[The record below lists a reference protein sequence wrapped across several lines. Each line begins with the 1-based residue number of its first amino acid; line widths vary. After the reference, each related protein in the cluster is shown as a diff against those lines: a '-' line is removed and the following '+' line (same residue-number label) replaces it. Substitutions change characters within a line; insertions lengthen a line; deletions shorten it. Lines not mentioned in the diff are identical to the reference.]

1 MASYDNNL
9 RIKEIATGA
18 EAGSWGSST
27 NTNLSLIGDALGY
40 ATEATFD
47 SDANKTV
54 TVGDATVS
62 PYRSMYVKVTS
73 TATLS
78 TTRTLTIGPNT
89 IKRVMF
95 IENATLGNQYINVSQ
110 GSGANASIPNGAVM
124 CVYLDGAGAGA
135 AVASVFHNFVA
146 TDFIQI
152 KGNTPSLLI
161 GEGEAEDTRLV
172 FNGNAQNYHV
182 GLDDTDDT
190 LKIGRGATIGTN
202 TDLSL
207 ATSGKI
213 GIGEDQPSLA
223 KLQVK
228 TGDAGSITL
237 NSGADELLVEGNGD
251 CGISIMQPND
261 ASGRICFG
269 DPDNNDAGEI
279 RYDHDGAGGFV
290 HTSESSFRFKSGSTT
305 LADIETDGDFKLHVA
320 NKGIILKSPNGTS
333 YRVTVDN
340 SGNLSTASV

>member
-1 MASYDNNL
+1 MATYDNNL

-47 SDANKTV
+47 SDANKSV

-73 TATLS
+73 TVSLS

-95 IENATLGNQYINVSQ
+95 IENATSGNQYINVSQ

-124 CVYLDGAGAGA
+124 CIYLDGAGAGA

-152 KGNTPSLLI
+152 KGASPSLLI
-161 GEGEAEDTRLV
+161 GEADEEDTRVV
-172 FNGNAQNYHV
+172 FNGNAVNAYI
-182 GLDDTDDT
+182 GLDD
-190 LKIGRGATIGTN
+190 
-202 TDLSL
+202 S
-207 ATSGKI
+207 
-213 GIGEDQPSLA
+213 
-223 KLQVK
+223 
-228 TGDAGSITL
+228 
-237 NSGADELLVEGNGD
+237 ADELLIGTGSTVGSGKRIGITSTQVDIEDGSGNEVLLKPG
-251 CGISIMQPND
+251 
-261 ASGRICFG
+261 
-269 DPDNNDAGEI
+269 DNNGVAIRGDDPIQLLVETTSGSSGTAVIAFTTDEI
-279 RYDHDGAGGFV
+279 SKTAKIEASLSHGIRFYTNNTARFKVKHDGDLDV
-290 HTSESSFRFKSGSTT
+290 TNDLRF
-305 LADIETDGDFKLHVA
+305 ETNG
-320 NKGIILKSPNGTS
+320 KGVILTSPNGTK
-333 YRVTVDN
+333 YRISVDN

>member
-1 MASYDNNL
+1 MATYNNNL

-18 EAGSWGSST
+18 EAGSWGTST

-47 SDANKTV
+47 TDANKTV
-54 TVGDATVS
+54 TVGDATAS

-152 KGNTPSLLI
+152 KGNNPSLLV
-161 GEGEAEDTRLV
+161 GEGEAEDTRVV
-172 FNGNAQNYHV
+172 FNGNAVNAYI
-182 GLDDTDDT
+182 GLDD
-190 LKIGRGATIGTN
+190 
-202 TDLSL
+202 S
-207 ATSGKI
+207 
-213 GIGEDQPSLA
+213 
-223 KLQVK
+223 
-228 TGDAGSITL
+228 
-237 NSGADELLVEGNGD
+237 ADELLIGTGSSVGSGKRI
-251 CGISIMQPND
+251 GITSTQVDIQDSSSNQVLIK
-261 ASGRICFG
+261 AS
-269 DPDNNDAGEI
+269 DNNGVAIRSEDAIQLLVEHISGSPAVIAFTTDEI
-279 RYDHDGAGGFV
+279 TKTAKIEASLSHGIRFYTNNTARFKVKHDGDLDV
-290 HTSESSFRFKSGSTT
+290 TNDLRF
-305 LADIETDGDFKLHVA
+305 ETNG
-320 NKGIILKSPNGTS
+320 KGVILTSPNGTK
-333 YRVTVDN
+333 YRISVDN

>member
-47 SDANKTV
+47 SDANKSV

-73 TATLS
+73 TVSLS

-95 IENATLGNQYINVSQ
+95 IENATSGNQYINVSQ

-124 CVYLDGAGAGA
+124 CLYLDGAGAGA
-135 AVASVFHNFVA
+135 AVASVFNNFVA

-152 KGNTPSLLI
+152 KGNNPSLLV
-161 GEGEAEDTRLV
+161 GEGEAEDTRVV
-172 FNGNAQNYHV
+172 FNGNAVNAYI
-182 GLDDTDDT
+182 GLDD
-190 LKIGRGATIGTN
+190 
-202 TDLSL
+202 S
-207 ATSGKI
+207 
-213 GIGEDQPSLA
+213 
-223 KLQVK
+223 
-228 TGDAGSITL
+228 
-237 NSGADELLVEGNGD
+237 ADELLIGTGSTVGSGKRIGITSTQVDIEDGSGNEVLLKP
-251 CGISIMQPND
+251 S
-261 ASGRICFG
+261 
-269 DPDNNDAGEI
+269 DNNGVAI
-279 RYDHDGAGGFV
+279 RGDDPIQLLVQTTSGTSGTAVIAFSTDEMSKTAKIEASLSHGIRFYTNNTARFKVKHDGDLDV
-290 HTSESSFRFKSGSTT
+290 TNDLRF
-305 LADIETDGDFKLHVA
+305 ETNG
-320 NKGIILKSPNGTS
+320 KGVILTSPNGTK
-333 YRVTVDN
+333 YRISVDN